1 MVLLSGVLRDKIM
14 SRKPNGGADFRLLFS
29 YEKGATGMMK
39 YVRGSWKTN
48 SIVFKLMIAFVL
60 VILPLY
66 GISIM
71 ITHYSSTQM
80 QIEVER
86 AHESKLDFYHNHL
99 QFELERMSGLV
110 NEYSFDEPMSTLSTR
125 AAIMSRYDVTSSLNN
140 IHNKLSQIMAASPY
154 ISDVVYYVPALHKRV
169 SATDGIRS
177 VEDDEWRNL
186 LATMGNLNGELSY
199 LNNDLYFLKS
209 NPYNMNYEEP
219 PNFILGIRLSAEEL
233 KQRLQQ
239 LSEKGGSDITLSFG
253 DKQQVVISSSDQVA
267 SISLL
272 DAQTPRSQDSPQMTR
287 YQSDHYLHYSLYD
300 QEHSFLLTSS
310 TADDVLEAP
319 LEQYKLWLWILT
331 VMSIVIILIFSF
343 SIYRSIHKPLSA
355 LVKGFRMAEQG
366 HTSIY
371 IPHSRRDEF
380 GYLYSR
386 FNHMIERLHILI
398 EENYIARIRTSEAEL
413 KHLQSQIQ
421 PHFLYNSLF
430 SIKQMA
436 EVENVELIQ
445 EFTDYLGQYFRY
457 MSRDSQ
463 AEVSLGEEMD
473 HALVYAAIQK
483 IRFGSRINLQI
494 EEMNSDYRAI
504 TVPRVIMQPIVE
516 NVFEHALSKSSRGGV
531 LKISYKADHGK
542 LSIRIEDDGNQ
553 LTDEILNDLE
563 FAFQESVHR
572 HESKEITGLINVHQ
586 RLQIKF
592 GTEYGL
598 TAQRSEL
605 GGLCIIMNVPGR
617 GDLQDAADANC
628 R

>member
-1 MVLLSGVLRDKIM
+1 M
-14 SRKPNGGADFRLLFS
+14 GGADFRLLFS
-29 YEKGATGMMK
+29 YEEGARGMMK

-66 GISIM
+66 GISIL

-110 NEYSFDEPMSTLSTR
+110 NEFSFDEPMSTLSTR
-125 AAIMSRYDVTSSLNN
+125 AAIMSRYEVTSSLND
-140 IHNKLSQIMAASPY
+140 IHSKLSQILAASPY

-169 SATDGIRS
+169 SATDGIRN
-177 VEDDEWRNL
+177 VEDDEWKNL

-199 LNNDLYFLKS
+199 LANDLYFLKS
-209 NPYNMNYEEP
+209 NPYNMNYEEA

-233 KQRLQQ
+233 KHRLQQ

-253 DKQQVVISSSDQVA
+253 DKQQVVISSSDQAA
-267 SISLL
+267 SFAQL
-272 DAQTPRSQDSPQMTR
+272 DLQSSKSEDSPQVTR
-287 YQSDHYLHYSLYD
+287 YQSDHFLHYSLYD
-300 QEHSFLLTSS
+300 ADHSFLLTSS
-310 TADDVLEAP
+310 IADDVLESP

-331 VMSIVIILIFSF
+331 LMSIVIILIFSF

-355 LVKGFRMAEQG
+355 LVKGFRKAEQG
-366 HTSIY
+366 HTNIHIS
-371 IPHSRRDEF
+371 HSRRDEF

-398 EENYIARIRTSEAEL
+398 EENYVARIRTSEAEL

-457 MSRDSQ
+457 MSRDSH
-463 AEVSLGEEMD
+463 AEVSLAEEMD
-473 HALVYAAIQK
+473 HALVYASIQK
-483 IRFGSRINLQI
+483 IRFGSRVQLHI
-494 EEMNSDYRAI
+494 EEMNPDYRTI

-516 NVFEHALSKSSRGGV
+516 NVFEHALSKRSRGGV
-531 LKISYKADHGK
+531 LKISYKTDLGK
-542 LSIRIEDDGNQ
+542 LSINIEDDGDQ
-553 LTDEILNDLE
+553 LTDEILNELHL
-563 FAFQESVHR
+563 AFEESVQR
-572 HESKEITGLINVHQ
+572 HENKEITGLINVHQ
-586 RLQIKF
+586 RLRIKF
-592 GTEYGL
+592 GADYGL
-598 TAQRSEL
+598 TAQRSGL
-605 GGLCIIMNVPGR
+605 GGLRIIVNVPWKGETK
-617 GDLQDAADANC
+617 DAADANC